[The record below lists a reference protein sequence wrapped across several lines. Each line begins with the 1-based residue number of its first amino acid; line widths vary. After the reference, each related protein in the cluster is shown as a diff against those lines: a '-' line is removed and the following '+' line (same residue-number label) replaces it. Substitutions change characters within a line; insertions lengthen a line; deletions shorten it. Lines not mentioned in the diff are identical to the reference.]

1 MILESLESYQNFWN
15 IFGNFGISA
24 ESLESLESFQN
35 FSMIPESSEYC
46 VKIIES
52 FTLGDNLILQ
62 LNRQDS
68 ISTIWRISS
77 GLYRSN
83 TPSPFIRGA
92 STLWLFIK
100 RQNLVGLGWSLE
112 WTQIHPTWGHDH
124 TSQSYT
130 AVMYDYDVWSWPQV
144 TEYDGMMMALK
155 CGKSLDC
162 HKSLTYAQIDN
173 VWLLIFCLMMLFH
186 ENEGQDKR

>member
-1 MILESLESYQNFWN
+1 MESYWN
-15 IFGNFGISA
+15 DIGIFGILSEFLEYLWKLWNLSRIFGIFGI
-24 ESLESLESFQN
+24 L
-35 FSMIPESSEYC
+35 PEFFHDPG
-46 VKIIES
+46 IIES

-144 TEYDGMMMALK
+144 TEYDGMMTALK
-155 CGKSLDC
+155 CGKSLNW
-162 HKSLTYAQIDN
+162 HKFLTYALIDN
-173 VWLLIFCLMMLFH
+173 VWLLIFCLVRLFH
-186 ENEGQDKR
+186 ETDGQDKR